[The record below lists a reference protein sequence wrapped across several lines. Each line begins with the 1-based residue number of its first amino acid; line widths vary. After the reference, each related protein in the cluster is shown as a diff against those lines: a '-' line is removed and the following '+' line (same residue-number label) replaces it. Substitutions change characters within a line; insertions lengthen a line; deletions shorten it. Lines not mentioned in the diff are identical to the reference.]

1 MRGIIG
7 IPSLEELKETIAWE
21 KRYLEME
28 LLVLGEGSILIQASI
43 QPRVCLNM
51 QTKEFVST
59 KMKACRFLIFAKN

>member
-59 KMKACRFLIFAKN
+59 KMEACRFLIFAKN